1 MKNLLLTCMMLTM
14 SFAFAQIPS
23 GSGVYL
29 NKLIVS
35 PNGDD
40 LTNEYIEIRG
50 TPDAVIPSDLYLINV
65 EGDGEASRDDYG
77 QVGEVIQLGDGTR
90 TFGSNGFLSIVANYT
105 DENTSVVTTN
115 PYTSVIASGTTI
127 VTIELVGNDV
137 TGSSS
142 SNVSSFT
149 PDIGYDGNFEDW
161 SATYMLIQAP
171 SDPSG
176 IDIDA
181 DDDGVI
187 DATGDHTMW
196 TRYDSVSFLDE
207 DDLLDSGDNGEFGY
221 GQIIVVRDLAEN
233 SSNGIFTDTGA
244 TVIENTGSNVHFWGR
259 QGTSTGFATSDWI
272 AASFDGTGPNWEF
285 SSNTARVSPVE
296 FASYIVPD
304 EIYGALNPTA
314 ATLSITEQE
323 LTDDISFFPNPTT
336 NVINIS
342 SKNDVISSI
351 EVVTVTGQIL
361 IQKENDLDVIDLTS
375 FSTGL
380 YYMNIYGDGAKI
392 TKAIVKN

>member
-1 MKNLLLTCMMLTM
+1 MKNSLLICMMLTFTLGF
-14 SFAFAQIPS
+14 SQIPS
-23 GSGVYL
+23 GSGIYI
-29 NKLIVS
+29 NKLILS
-35 PNGDD
+35 PNGPD
-40 LTNEYIEIRG
+40 LTNEYIELRG
-50 TPDAVIPSDLYLINV
+50 TPNAVIPTDLYLINV

-77 QVGEVIQLGDGTR
+77 EVGEVIQLGDGTR

-115 PYTSVIASGTTI
+115 PYSSVIAAGTTI

-142 SNVSSFT
+142 SNVSSFA

-181 DDDGVI
+181 NNDGII

-207 DDLLDSGDNGEFGY
+207 DDLIDSGDNGEFGY

-233 SSNGIFTDTGA
+233 SASIFTDTGA
-244 TVIENTGSNVHFWGR
+244 TVLENTGSNVHFWGR
-259 QGTSTGFATSDWI
+259 QGSSTGFAASDWI

-285 SSNTARVSPVE
+285 SGNTARVSPAE
-296 FASYIVPD
+296 FAGYIIPS

-314 ATLSITEQE
+314 ATLSVTEQE
-323 LTDDISFFPNPTT
+323 LTNDISFYPNPT
-336 NVINIS
+336 NNIININ
-342 SKNDVISSI
+342 SKNDIVQSLEVID
-351 EVVTVTGQIL
+351 VTGKIL
-361 IQKENDLDVIDLTS
+361 LDKKENLDVVDLTQ
-375 FSTGL
+375 FTTGL
-380 YYMNIYGDGAKI
+380 YYLNIYGDGAKI
-392 TKAIVKN
+392 TKAIVKK

>member
-1 MKNLLLTCMMLTM
+1 MKNLLLICTMLTM
-14 SFAFAQIPS
+14 TLGFSQIPS
-23 GSGVYL
+23 GSGTYI
-29 NKLIVS
+29 NKLILS
-35 PNGDD
+35 PNGPD

-65 EGDGEASRDDYG
+65 EGDGEASRSDYG
-77 QVGEVIQLGDGTR
+77 EVGEVIQLGDGTR
-90 TFGSNGFLSIVANYT
+90 TFGSNGFLAIVANYT

-115 PYTSVIASGTTI
+115 PYSSVIAAGTTV

-176 IDIDA
+176 VDIDA
-181 DDDGVI
+181 NDDGII

-207 DDLLDSGDNGEFGY
+207 DDLLDAGDNGEFGY

-233 SSNGIFTDTGA
+233 SASIFTDTGA

-259 QGTSTGFATSDWI
+259 QGTSTGFAASDWI

-285 SSNTARVSPVE
+285 SSNTARVSPEE
-296 FASYIVPD
+296 FAGYVIPSD
-304 EIYGALNPTA
+304 IYGALNPTVA
-314 ATLSITEQE
+314 LLSVTGQE
-323 LTDDISFFPNPTT
+323 LTDDISFYPNPTS
-336 NVINIS
+336 NVININ
-342 SKNDVISSI
+342 SKNDIIQSL
-351 EVVTVTGQIL
+351 EVVDVTGQIL
-361 IQKENDLDVIDLTS
+361 LNKKENLDVVDLTP
-375 FSTGL
+375 FATGL
-380 YYMNIYGDGAKI
+380 YYLNIYGDGAKI
-392 TKAIVKN
+392 TKAIVKK